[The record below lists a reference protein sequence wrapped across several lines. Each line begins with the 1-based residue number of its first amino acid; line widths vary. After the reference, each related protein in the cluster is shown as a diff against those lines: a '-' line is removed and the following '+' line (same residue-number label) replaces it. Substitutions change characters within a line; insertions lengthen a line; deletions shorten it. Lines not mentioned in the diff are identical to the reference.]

1 MSPSVAPLRLST
13 LVPNSRLIVK
23 LFLEDHVPAR
33 HTTALPR
40 LDFLSC
46 PPSHSQSLAQR
57 AGLPVGT
64 LGPLGH
70 HCQGNEHTWHLQ
82 NVCSVFTTV
91 ANNRSWINEWP
102 ILRDI
107 DHFNGDLPGVSKL
120 TNRNKHINCFSAAES
135 CPTLCSPKNCSTP
148 CFSILHQLPEFA
160 QTHIHY
166 FSDGIQPYHFPS
178 PPSPSAFNLSQHQGI
193 FQWSALPIR

>member
-23 LFLEDHVPAR
+23 LFLEEHVPAR
-33 HTTALPR
+33 HTTALPC
-40 LDFLSC
+40 LNFLSC

-64 LGPLGH
+64 LGPPDH

-91 ANNRSWINEWP
+91 ANNKSWINEWP
-102 ILRDI
+102 TLRDI
-107 DHFNGDLPGVSKL
+107 DHLNGDLPGVSKL
-120 TNRNKHINCFSAAES
+120 TNRNKHRWKLRMVYGLSAPNTCKAQQKEYS
-135 CPTLCSPKNCSTP
+135 QVSELENWRAT
-148 CFSILHQLPEFA
+148 HEF
-160 QTHIHY
+160 
-166 FSDGIQPYHFPS
+166 
-178 PPSPSAFNLSQHQGI
+178 QGKGAWP
-193 FQWSALPIR
+193 QQVYPA